1 MATNNVAMP
10 PLEEEPIMF
19 GKNRIRPVAR
29 KGTMVLEMLMVIPL
43 LSLIVVL
50 IFFWGWAM
58 VNQQSVRISDR
69 YAAWENAYA
78 KPISTGAI
86 NQDFMGNTAFKLL
99 VANDGGKNQ
108 TVQDFATQTRD
119 NYGPAAGNFADDL
132 ITYVPGGCQDFV
144 SAEFP
149 SDVTLMQRFQGAIKD
164 TYGREGVEW
173 RRNQLN
179 EVSTIQKLY
188 LTQDGGVDTT
198 LNSIG
203 GQGGPMA
210 QMIRNLYLGGW

>member
-1 MATNNVAMP
+1 
-10 PLEEEPIMF
+10 MF
-19 GKNRIRPVAR
+19 GQKRIRPAAR

-43 LSLIVVL
+43 LSMIVVL

-69 YAAWENAYA
+69 YSAWETADGGG
-78 KPISTGAI
+78 SSSVAI
-86 NQDFMGNTAFKLL
+86 NQDFMGNTAVNVVLAPSAGQSKTSPDL
-99 VANDGGKNQ
+99 
-108 TVQDFATQTRD
+108 ATQTRD
-119 NYGPAAGNFADDL
+119 NYPAAGNVADDV
-132 ITYVPGGCQDFV
+132 ITYAPGDCQDYV

-149 SDVTLMQRFQGAIKD
+149 SSVAFMQRFQGAIKD
-164 TYGREGVEW
+164 AYGRDGVEW

-179 EVSTIQKLY
+179 EVSTIQKFY

-210 QMIRNLYLGGW
+210 QMIRNLYLSGW